1 LADNSL
7 TTVDVDYNFTVRS
20 SDVTSQLSKA
30 QIALNSG
37 QFTLED
43 QHLDA
48 AIFNTSQLDSIAI
61 TNIYFYKGIVSLKK
75 PNYSIAI
82 ENFSLVA
89 NYNNSILRK
98 DAIWLRGLAYIK
110 VENFE
115 AAKKDFQYIQKST
128 GWTKAKE
135 ASKILE
141 SLDTK

>member
-1 LADNSL
+1 MADNSL

-37 QFTLED
+37 QFTLAD
-43 QHLDA
+43 QHLDTA
-48 AIFNTSQLDSIAI
+48 LSNTSQLDSIAI
-61 TNIYFYKGIVSLKK
+61 TNIYFYKGIVSLRK

-115 AAKKDFQYIQKST
+115 AAKKDFNT
-128 GWTKAKE
+128 
-135 ASKILE
+135 LE
-141 SLDTK
+141 SVLAGLNHKKHQKFLNH